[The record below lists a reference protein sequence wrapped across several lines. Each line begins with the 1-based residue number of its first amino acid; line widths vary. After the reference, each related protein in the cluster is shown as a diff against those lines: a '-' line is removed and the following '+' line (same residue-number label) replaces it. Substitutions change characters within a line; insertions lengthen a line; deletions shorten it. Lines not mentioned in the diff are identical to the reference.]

1 LAPGHAARIVLA
13 HCEVVNSASDAG
25 NPGKTGEWFD
35 RDSGDR
41 DSGDRDVGDRDV
53 GDRDVGDRDVGD
65 RVHGQRRLAY
75 DWSVLPPHTH
85 RTLLPP

>member
-25 NPGKTGEWFD
+25 NPGKTGEWFH
-35 RDSGDR
+35 RDA
-41 DSGDRDVGDRDV
+41 

-75 DWSVLPPHTH
+75 DWSVLPPHTL

>member
-53 GDRDVGDRDVGD
+53 GDRDVGDR
-65 RVHGQRRLAY
+65 VHGQRRLAY
-75 DWSVLPPHTH
+75 DWSVLPPRTH

>member
-25 NPGKTGEWFD
+25 NPDKTGEWFD

-41 DSGDRDVGDRDV
+41 DVGDRDA
-53 GDRDVGDRDVGD
+53 GDRDVGD